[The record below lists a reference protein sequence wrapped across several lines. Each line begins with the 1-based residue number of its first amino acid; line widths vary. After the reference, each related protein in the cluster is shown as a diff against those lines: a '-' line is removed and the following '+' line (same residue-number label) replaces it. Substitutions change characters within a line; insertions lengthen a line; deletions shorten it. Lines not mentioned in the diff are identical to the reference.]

1 MPPFKFTVPALA
13 ALLATWPLA
22 HAGAVHDYP
31 SAVIEAYHIG
41 QLHTGSTPFVCARFH
56 PEGQASPQALR
67 IACAVQRY
75 GKARRHFD
83 EHVARIITCHAAN
96 RPTSLRV
103 ESDVWTDPQIYRL
116 FSRAEILSIAP
127 CGAGGLLP

>member
-1 MPPFKFTVPALA
+1 MPPFNFTASALA
-13 ALLATWPLA
+13 ALLAAWLPA

-31 SAVIEAYHIG
+31 SAVIDAYHIG
-41 QLHTGSTPFVCARFH
+41 QLGTGSTPFVCARFH
-56 PEGQASPQALR
+56 PAGQASPQALR

-75 GKARRHFD
+75 GSGRKHFD
-83 EHVARIITCHAAN
+83 EHLARILTCHASN
-96 RPTSLRV
+96 IPTSLRV

-127 CGAGGLLP
+127 CGMGGYLP